1 VIVDTPAYPLLLALV
16 AGLVLGLLAAFAFGV
31 MPARKRLEL
40 VDAELARSRV
50 EAATASVTASAAE
63 RRIQELHVEL
73 DAVEAKCEASER
85 VAGLANEQ
93 LAGARSTIE
102 AMKASEAD
110 VEARVI
116 RIAQVNMAEVRETL
130 LTAAAERFAGDT
142 GAFRE
147 KLRATLLPLDEKLA
161 TIGASL
167 TTFHEERARD
177 QERQATVLDSLSSKM
192 TGLDDATRRVERVLG
207 NSQAR
212 GSWGEYELQRLLEAT
227 GMTQHVSFD
236 TQVSGYG
243 SDAGGRPDVVLSLPG
258 DLTVP
263 IDSKVPFASFQEA
276 MLASTDSE
284 REPLLNAAVAA
295 VRAHVRALDVRRYHE
310 TKGCVGWTLMFIPM
324 EQMISTLFVRDRGLF
339 EAARTSRVLIT
350 SPLTLLF
357 YLEAFARGWAA
368 QKQGE
373 NAEIILSEARVLVA
387 RLLTFTEKYNIVGQR
402 LESALE
408 AYNASVATYEGRIA
422 PQTRRIVELR
432 GDPDDI
438 APAELR
444 RTNVR
449 HVDASRFAALPLDF
463 AQNVSVQPEAGQ
475 SI

>member
-1 VIVDTPAYPLLLALV
+1 MALV
-16 AGLVLGLLAAFAFGV
+16 LLPRSRLWLC
-31 MPARKRLEL
+31 PARKQLRI
-40 VDAELARSRV
+40 AEAEVARARV
-50 EAATASVTASAAE
+50 EAATATVTAGVAE
-63 RRIQELHVEL
+63 RRVQELVGEVGAAH
-73 DAVEAKCEASER
+73 AKREASDQ
-85 VAGLANEQ
+85 VAGLAHEQ
-93 LAGARSTIE
+93 LAVARSTI
-102 AMKASEAD
+102 ATMKASQED
-110 VEARVI
+110 VEARVL
-116 RIAQVNMAEVRETL
+116 RIAQANMAEVRDTL
-130 LTAAAERFAGDT
+130 LAAAAERFAGDS

-167 TTFHEERARD
+167 TTFHEERIRD
-177 QERQATVLDSLSSKM
+177 QERQAVVLDSLSTKM

-207 NSQAR
+207 SSQTR

-243 SDAGGRPDVVLSLPG
+243 SDGDGRPDVVLSLPG

-263 IDSKVPFASFQEA
+263 IDSKVPFASFQAA

-295 VRAHVRALDVRRYHE
+295 VRAHVRALDARRYHE
-310 TKGCVGWTLMFIPM
+310 TKGCVGWTLMFVPM

-368 QKQGE
+368 QKQSE
-373 NAEIILSEARVLVA
+373 NADIILSEARVLVA
-387 RLLTFTEKYNIVGQR
+387 RLLTFTEKFNTVGQR

-432 GDPDDI
+432 ADPDDI

-449 HVDASRFAALPLDF
+449 HVDVSRFAALPLDF
-463 AQNVSVQPEAGQ
+463 AQTISAQPDAG
-475 SI
+475 SG